1 MNTAGFDIELQLSDT
16 VTAPAGLEPLAD
28 ALTAAATAVLQHQGL
43 APPAGLTILL
53 ADDEALQQLNRDF
66 LGHDYP
72 TDVLSFPAGNKIPD
86 VPELAA
92 YLGDIAI
99 SLPTAQRQA
108 DSAGHP
114 LRSEL
119 LLLTIHGVL
128 HLLGYDHATPAE
140 RQTMWQTQGEVLQQF
155 GIDPTTIPALA
166 PPDEPDEGA

>member
-1 MNTAGFDIELQLSDT
+1 MDTAGFDIELQVSDT
-16 VTAPAGLEPLAD
+16 VQAPAGMEELAD
-28 ALTAAATAVLQHQGL
+28 AAVAVLQHEGV

-53 ADDEALQQLNRDF
+53 AGDEELQGLNRDF

-72 TDVLSFPAGNKIPD
+72 TDVLSFPAGEGVPD

-108 DSAGHP
+108 DSAGHA

-128 HLLGYDHATPAE
+128 HLLGYDHATAEE
-140 RQTMWQTQGEVLQQF
+140 RQAMWQAQGEVLQQF
-155 GIDPTTIPALA
+155 GIDPATLPALA
-166 PPDEPDEGA
+166 PPQERDDGTLPAG